1 MAPLYEEEE
10 GRELMEE
17 ILASGPVDD
26 IAALIT
32 ACVFSSEAF
41 VLTENFPQHQINDQR
56 ERQNLLRFA
65 RLEDGIN
72 VNDTTSGR
80 VFDQSAE
87 LRWEKKNDTYW
98 AVYLGEKRD
107 FPTLSVNN
115 KPLEGLQK
123 HEASKKYYLFGELL
137 DPNRLRS
144 MGLEGTT
151 GYYAEVRIPR
161 LLHYPAPSNAQRV
174 QLVVCEY
181 IEATTG
187 NVQLFRFQDLQSEEE
202 R

>member
-1 MAPLYEEEE
+1 
-10 GRELMEE
+10 MEE

-32 ACVFSSEAF
+32 ACGFSSAAF

-65 RLEDGIN
+65 RRADGIN
-72 VNDTTSGR
+72 VNNTTSGR

-87 LRWEKKNDTYW
+87 LRWEKKNDKYW

-107 FPTLSVNN
+107 LPALNVNN

-123 HEASKKYYLFGELL
+123 HEAAKKYYLFGELL

-187 NVQLFRFQDLQSEEE
+187 NVQLFRFQDLKSEEE